1 MKVSKNISTKDYMVD
16 GWDRCSLNVHP
27 YRRGSR
33 HNVIG
38 MWVMWSY
45 YVLITLMIVRLI
57 VVLNV

>member
-1 MKVSKNISTKDYMVD
+1 MSKNISTKDYMVD

-57 VVLNV
+57 VVLNT

>member
-1 MKVSKNISTKDYMVD
+1 MSKNISTKDYMVD

-57 VVLNV
+57 IVLNT